1 METSTLLLIFTGT
14 CLATLFAAKVG
25 IPLLQRLQVGQTVR
39 EDGPQSHLRKSGTP
53 LFGGLFFAVPLLV
66 VCGVVSCKDPQ
77 GWRLGALTIWIFFS
91 GAIGFFDDYIKVRVN
106 RKGLSALHKT
116 LLILL
121 INAIFVVAY
130 LYLLPDPPVLWM
142 PFSGRFWPIVGW
154 FKPVY
159 GLLLIIFL
167 YFVVNAVNL
176 NDGVD
181 GLCSSVTLV
190 VCISIGISAYLL
202 VPRLPAAAPIPLL
215 CAAGAGGCLGFI
227 PFNRYKARVF
237 MGDTGSFTLGAVVA
251 GASMMAGVPWIVLFA
266 GVIYVVEALSVVLQV
281 AYFKKTGGKRIFR
294 MSPIHHHFELGGWSE
309 NKIVVVFTLV
319 TLVGGL
325 IAVGSVW

>member
-1 METSTLLLIFTGT
+1 METSILLLIFSGT
-14 CLATLFAAKVG
+14 CLATLLAAQIGV
-25 IPLLQRLQVGQTVR
+25 PLLRRLQVGQTVR
-39 EDGPQSHLRKSGTP
+39 EDGPQSHFRKSGTP
-53 LFGGLFFAVPLLV
+53 LFGGLFFAFPILA
-66 VCGVVSCKDPQ
+66 VCGVASCKDPQ
-77 GWRLGALTIWIFFS
+77 GWRLGALAIWIFFS

-106 RKGLSALHKT
+106 RKGLSALNKT

-121 INAIFVVAY
+121 INTIFVGAY
-130 LYLLPDPPVLWM
+130 LYLLPDPPMLWV
-142 PFSGRFWPIVGW
+142 PFSGHSWPIVGW
-154 FKPVY
+154 LKPVY
-159 GLLLIIFL
+159 GLFLIIFL

-190 VCISIGISAYLL
+190 VCISIGTSAYLL
-202 VPRLPAAAPIPLL
+202 APRLPAATPIPLL

-251 GASMMAGVPWIVLFA
+251 GGSMLAGVPWIVLFA